1 MVQTQCCLLHGCAA
15 AEPSL
20 AEQPLSRAP
29 SLSLPQQA
37 PCGTVSAALADWLL
51 GGRPVSVRQAPYV
64 PSTNLEEWVTQKCV
78 SEPSQVTLG
87 ALTCFGTEGR
97 AQCLIA
103 NRICW
108 EFNLLY
114 YASFSCSADALALT
128 NCMQTVTEHCL

>member
-1 MVQTQCCLLHGCAA
+1 M
-15 AEPSL
+15 

-103 NRICW
+103 SRICW
-108 EFNLLY
+108 EFSLHS
-114 YASFSCSADALALT
+114 ASCSTDALALT
-128 NCMQTVTEHCL
+128 NYMQTVTEHCL